1 MKLLNLKTML
11 RHEDYKTESE
21 REQEIIRHLI
31 NFKGKHGYS
40 PSYADLARLIG
51 VSKGRV
57 AQIIN
62 SLADKKL
69 IKKDGNKARTIQVQM
84 KV

>member
-1 MKLLNLKTML
+1 MT
-11 RHEDYKTESE
+11 RDQYKTEEE
-21 REQEIIRHLI
+21 REHEALRHLI
-31 NFKGKHGYS
+31 NFKGKYGYS
-40 PSYADLARLIG
+40 PSYFDLAQLMG

-62 SLADKKL
+62 SLEAKKL
-69 IKKDGNKARTIQVQM
+69 IRKDGNKARTIQVQM